1 MKSLKLKALL
11 LLAITFG
18 LVSWSPPNNE
28 SLIVGLNNTFRS
40 STGYLGIIGSDN
52 FFDARS
58 SLVVGTANT
67 ASYESPSNDS
77 TTTFTN
83 SILSGTSNVVKNSAS
98 RCMIS
103 GNGNSIQANSTVV
116 SGTNNTLAGATVGT
130 PTLNSVAMGGNNQI
144 AAGHGWVLGYN
155 NTVTGDYGVTLGYGN
170 NVSGWRGHVLGT
182 GLTTNQPESL
192 ALGKYNAP
200 LVTND
205 VVVVGCGTATLPNT
219 ALRITSD
226 GGVILGRAQGDISMG
241 AYQ

>member
-11 LLAITFG
+11 LLGITLG

-52 FFDARS
+52 LFDARS
-58 SLVVGTANT
+58 SLVVGTDNI
-67 ASYESPSNDS
+67 ASYESPTNNSS
-77 TTTFTN
+77 TSFGN
-83 SILSGTSNVVKNSAS
+83 SILSGTPNVVRNSAS

-103 GNGNSIQANSTVV
+103 GNGNSIEANATMV
-116 SGTNNTLAGATVGT
+116 SGTNNTLSGATVGT

-144 AAGHGWVLGYN
+144 AAGHGWTMGYN
-155 NTVTGDYGVTLGYGN
+155 NTVTGDYGVALGYGN
-170 NVSGWRGHVLGT
+170 NISSWRGHVVGT
-182 GLTTNQPESL
+182 GLSANQTESL
-192 ALGKYNAP
+192 ALGKYNSP
-200 LVTND
+200 RVSGD
-205 VVVVGCGTATLPNT
+205 VVVVGSGTATAPNT

-226 GGVILGRAQGDISMG
+226 GSVILGRAQGDISMG